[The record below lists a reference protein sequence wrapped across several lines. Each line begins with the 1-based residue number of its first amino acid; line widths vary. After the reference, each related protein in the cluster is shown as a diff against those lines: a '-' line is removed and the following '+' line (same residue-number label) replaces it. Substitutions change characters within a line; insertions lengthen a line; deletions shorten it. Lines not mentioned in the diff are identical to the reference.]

1 MKKLFNILIYIFL
14 ILIVLSFLLTNNLLV
29 GILSIILCYF
39 IAKDKRINNFTLFI
53 IILSLIIRILTI
65 ILLNI
70 PQVTD
75 YYLINEAAQK
85 FANNDFSFVSDAYF
99 SAWPYQLGF
108 TIYEGLIYR
117 ILPNIWILKVLNII
131 YSTLTVLLI
140 YKITKKFT
148 TERASRMVSLLYMIL
163 PLPLL
168 LNVTLNNHILS
179 GLLILDAT
187 TFLIKKKTKTSD
199 YVIASILIGLAN
211 IIRPESIIIIF
222 SLFIF
227 LLIKTKKKTFKK
239 VALNYLIFIGIYL
252 LINLGTSKLLIL
264 TNFNEKG
271 LTNTNPT
278 WKFVLGTNYETCGH
292 YSYEDEVNIL
302 GNQELQLETIKQRI
316 SDPAKLFSLAT
327 CKINTF
333 WTLSDF
339 DTKSESYNDKKILN
353 IDFNTIKKQIISFN
367 SVIYLT
373 TLFMAILGV
382 IKYKKEMIKNNS
394 ILFVIFMI
402 VNLFVFLLI
411 EIQSRYTYFNII
423 SIFIISAYGYEYI
436 FKLIDKKKE
445 IL

>member
-1 MKKLFNILIYIFL
+1 MKKLFNIIIYIFL
-14 ILIVLSFLLTNNLLV
+14 ILIVLSFLITNNLLL
-29 GILSIILCYF
+29 GILSIILCYY
-39 IAKDKRINNFTLFI
+39 IAKDKHINNFTLFI
-53 IILSLIIRILTI
+53 IIISLIIRILTI

-85 FANNDFSFVSDAYF
+85 FANNDFTFVSDSYF

-108 TIYEGLIYR
+108 TLYEGLIYK
-117 ILPNIWILKVLNII
+117 IVPNIWILKILNII
-131 YSTLTVLLI
+131 YSTITVLLI
-140 YKITKKFT
+140 YKISKKFT
-148 TERASRMVSLLYMIL
+148 SERASRMVSLLYMIL

-179 GLLILDAT
+179 GLLILDAI
-187 TFLIKKKTKTSD
+187 TFLIKKKTRTSD
-199 YVIASILIGLAN
+199 YVIASILIALAN
-211 IIRPESIIIIF
+211 IIRPESIIIVF

-227 LLIKTKKKTFKK
+227 LLIKTKKKTIKK
-239 VALNYLIFIGIYL
+239 NTINYLLFIAIYL
-252 LINLGTSKLLIL
+252 IINLGTSKLLIL
-264 TNFNEKG
+264 TNFNENG
-271 LTNTNPT
+271 LKNTNPT
-278 WKFVLGTNYETCGH
+278 WKFVLGTNHETCGH

-302 GNQELQLETIKQRI
+302 GNQELQLETIKQRVN
-316 SDPAKLFSLAT
+316 DPTKLLSLAT
-327 CKINTF
+327 CKINNF

-339 DTKSESYNDKKILN
+339 DTKNETYNDKKILN
-353 IDFNTIKKQIISFN
+353 IDFNTIKKQVISTN

-373 TLFMAILGV
+373 TLLMAIIGI
-382 IKYKKEMIKNNS
+382 IKYKKDMIKNNS

-411 EIQSRYTYFNII
+411 EIQARYTYFNII
-423 SIFIISAYGYEYI
+423 SIFIISSYGYEYI